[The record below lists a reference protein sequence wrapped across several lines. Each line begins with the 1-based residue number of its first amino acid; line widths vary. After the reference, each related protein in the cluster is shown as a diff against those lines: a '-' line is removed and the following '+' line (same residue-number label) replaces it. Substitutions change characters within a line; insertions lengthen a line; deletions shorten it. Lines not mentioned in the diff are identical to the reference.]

1 MERIDENV
9 AKEYIPCE
17 EELNGGDNNAAYFT
31 ITPSDMGDGW
41 EDVKYYT
48 SRKHNIYSNR
58 EGDYDSWVYVL
69 SNPSQPG
76 ILKIGYT
83 NSTPEE
89 RARQLSNATGVALP
103 YEVEFAYS
111 CWNGLELEKDIHERL
126 NEYRLT
132 KQREFFQVDLEEVK
146 EIIEEIG
153 KNYA

>member
-1 MERIDENV
+1 MNLQKITIDESLQYFPSKGIDDASYYTFSPSSKGKNWENV
-9 AKEYIPCE
+9 T
-17 EELNGGDNNAAYFT
+17 YF
-31 ITPSDMGDGW
+31 
-41 EDVKYYT
+41 T
-48 SRKHNIYSNR
+48 SRKKLSYTNR
-58 EGDYDSWVYVL
+58 DGDHDSWVYVL

-83 NSTPEE
+83 SNTPEE

-132 KQREFFQVDLEEVK
+132 KQREFFQIDLEEAK
-146 EIIEEIG
+146 EIISEVGESYI
-153 KNYA
+153 

>member
-1 MERIDENV
+1 MQKITIEQSNQYFPSKGVEN
-9 AKEYIPCE
+9 AS
-17 EELNGGDNNAAYFT
+17 YFT
-31 ITPSDMGDGW
+31 LSPSSRGEGW
-41 EDVKYYT
+41 EDVKYFT
-48 SRKHNIYSNR
+48 SRKKLSYTNR
-58 EGDYDSWVYVL
+58 DGDHDSWVYVL

-83 NSTPEE
+83 SSTPEE

-132 KQREFFQVDLEEVK
+132 KQREFFQVDLEEAK